1 MQYVVKLALIVFK
14 KNVDKI
20 FLTRICDNQPGDFHC
35 RPYVYK
41 VPNVFLK
48 KDEAYFVYVTIL
60 CQDNSQYI
68 VYRYN

>member
-1 MQYVVKLALIVFK
+1 MVFK

-20 FLTRICDNQPGDFHC
+20 FLTGICNNQPDDFHY

-41 VPNVFLK
+41 VPNVSLK
-48 KDEAYFVYVTIL
+48 KGEAHFVYVTIL